1 MIKYNLKCH
10 NNHEFES
17 WFSDSSEFDKLN
29 KKGLLECIFCDSKK
43 ISKTIMAPMVSVVKE
58 REDKIDLIKIN
69 KKIQNEKEELL
80 KIRKFIENN
89 FEDVGNNFS
98 KKVREIYYDKKSKKT
113 IYGSTTAK
121 EREELAEEGIEILSL
136 PWINKDN

>member
-29 KKGLLECIFCDSKK
+29 KKGLLECIFCHSKK

-58 REDKIDLIKIN
+58 KEDKVDLIKIN
-69 KKIQNEKEELL
+69 KKIQNEKKELL
-80 KIRKFIENN
+80 KIRNFIENN
-89 FEDVGNNFS
+89 FEFVGNNFS